1 MNASG
6 NTEHRNRTDRTGAG
20 VHRFGLLEQLVYGR
34 PFEQVIVEECERRA
48 HQRVAIFTTRSI
60 ASSLAAR
67 LQPVLGARH
76 AVTFSRLPAHTPVSA
91 VLAAAAAARQSDVD
105 LIVALGGGSVIDAA
119 KAALLSLWSGATTP
133 AQLAAA
139 QAAPAGAWQVSTDSL
154 RMIAVPTT
162 LSGAE
167 FTHMAGVS
175 NEQGCKERFM
185 HPLMVPRMV
194 VLDPNAGLQTPSAL
208 WLSTGMRAMDHAIE
222 TVCSAT
228 CDVLS
233 EAAALRGLVLLCK
246 GLQRVAHSPDEVG
259 ARLQCQLGMWMAC
272 VGPSAGV
279 PMGVSHGIGHILGA
293 EYDLPHG
300 ITSCVMMAAAMTWN
314 RSAVLAR
321 QQLLE
326 RQLELPGETAA
337 EKIDYLLQRLGLPR
351 RLSDVGIQE
360 DAFTHIAKRSMTDF
374 FIPTNPR
381 PIRSADDIVD
391 ILRLAA

>member
-1 MNASG
+1 MNVNG
-6 NTEHRNRTDRTGAG
+6 YTERGTVTDGAGAG

-34 PFEQVIVEECERRA
+34 PFEEVVVEECERLA
-48 HQRVAIFTTRSI
+48 HRRVAIFTTRST

-67 LQPVLGARH
+67 LQRALGARH
-76 AVTFSRLPAHTPVSA
+76 AVTFSGLPAHTPVSA
-91 VLAAAAAARQSDVD
+91 VLAAAEAARQSGAD
-105 LIVALGGGSVIDAA
+105 LIIALGGGSVIDGA

-133 AQLAAA
+133 SQLAAA
-139 QAAPAGAWQVSTDSL
+139 QAAPARTWQMSADPL

-175 NEQGCKERFM
+175 IEHGHKERFT

-194 VLDPNAGLQTPSAL
+194 VLDPNAGLPTPSAL
-208 WLSTGMRAMDHAIE
+208 WLSTGMRAVDHAIE
-222 TVCSAT
+222 TVCSTT
-228 CDVLS
+228 CDALS
-233 EAAALRGLVLLCK
+233 EVAALRGLALLCE
-246 GLQRVAHSPDEVG
+246 GLQRVARSPDDAS

-272 VGPSAGV
+272 IGPAAGV

-293 EYDLPHG
+293 EYGLPHG
-300 ITSCVMMAAAMTWN
+300 ITSCVMMTSAMTWN

-326 RQLELPGETAA
+326 LQLELPGATAA
-337 EKIDYLLQRLGLPR
+337 EKIDHLLQRLSLPR
-351 RLSDVGIQE
+351 RLSDVGIRE
-360 DAFTHIAKRSMTDF
+360 EAFAHIAERSMTDF